1 MSKREN
7 NCNTKNMTRHNQ
19 TIRLP
24 KIFLTLSAEETT
36 KGAFYNDFKKN
47 LLNTKNGLSRF
58 FILNSSRFYDKIPS
72 KFAIISLNCFSRM
85 MLISRVF
92 KDCSNLLGRRFA
104 CAAAYDII
112 LFSPGWVNSLTAK
125 IMSK

>member
-58 FILNSSRFYDKIPS
+58 FILNSSRFYDTIPS
-72 KFAIISLNCFSRM
+72 KFAIISLNCFSRISGLAV

-92 KDCSNLLGRRFA
+92 KDCSN
-104 CAAAYDII
+104 
-112 LFSPGWVNSLTAK
+112 
-125 IMSK
+125 